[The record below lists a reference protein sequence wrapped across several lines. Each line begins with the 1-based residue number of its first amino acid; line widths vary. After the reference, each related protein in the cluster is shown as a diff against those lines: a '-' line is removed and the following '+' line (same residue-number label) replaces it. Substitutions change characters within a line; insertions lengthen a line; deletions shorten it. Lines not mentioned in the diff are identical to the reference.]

1 MLVNMIPATTLAVF
15 GPTHWVIIAI
25 AVLVL
30 FGGRKLPELA
40 RGMARGLRIFK
51 DEIHGVKSEIND
63 IDSEPAKKTPESTP
77 EKPTDP
83 PNPYSQK

>member
-1 MLVNMIPATTLAVF
+1 MLMNMNPAMTLAVF
-15 GPTHWVIIAI
+15 GPTHWIIIAI

-51 DEIHGVKSEIND
+51 DEMHGVKSEIND
-63 IDSEPAKKTPESTP
+63 VDSEAPNKTIESKPDKPSDTP
-77 EKPTDP
+77 KT
-83 PNPYSQK
+83 

>member
-1 MLVNMIPATTLAVF
+1 MLVTLTLPAITLAAW
-15 GPTHWVIIAI
+15 GPTHWIIVAI

-51 DEIHGVKSEIND
+51 DEMHGVKSEINEVD
-63 IDSEPAKKTPESTP
+63 ADAPPAKPLESKP
-77 EKPTDP
+77 EKQPEE
-83 PNPYSQK
+83 QKRV